1 MTLEGGK
8 LVQKQTCEGRETT
21 IEREIVD
28 GKLIMVRVFAQRF
41 AFKFRFFFYFCLS
54 NELHVT
60 EITHELF
67 MERCAGSV

>member
-28 GKLIMVRVFAQRF
+28 GKLIMVRVFAQR
-41 AFKFRFFFYFCLS
+41 CLS